1 MSQTLTKPNQT
12 NQFNIDV
19 AKLED
24 IPALVELLAALFS
37 IEADFKPDVAKQ
49 VQGLR
54 MLILSPETGVIKV
67 ARDTDGLVIGMVS
80 AQLVI
85 STAQGAP
92 SAWVE
97 DMIID
102 EKHRGVGLGKALL
115 NDALAWAKQKGASR
129 AQLLVDIE
137 NEPALGYYQHLGWE
151 TTQLQARK
159 IFL

>member
-1 MSQTLTKPNQT
+1 MTSTSQENP
-12 NQFNIDV
+12 FNIDI

-24 IPALVELLAALFS
+24 IPALVELLATLFS

-49 VQGLR
+49 IKGLR

-67 ARDTDGLVIGMVS
+67 ARDNEGLAIGMVS

-102 EKHRGVGLGKALL
+102 EKYRGIGLGKALL
-115 NDALAWAKQKGASR
+115 NDTLAWAKQKGASR

>member
-1 MSQTLTKPNQT
+1 MNKLTSKQPYEYTFTDAN
-12 NQFNIDV
+12 
-19 AKLED
+19 LED
-24 IPALVELLAALFS
+24 IPALVDLLAALFS
-37 IEADFKPDVAKQ
+37 IEADFKPDAEKQ
-49 VQGLR
+49 IQGLSL
-54 MLILSPETGVIKV
+54 LINTPATGVIKI
-67 ARDTDGLVIGMVS
+67 ARDENQLAIGMVS

-97 DMIID
+97 DMIIT
-102 EKHRGVGLGKALL
+102 EKYRGRGLGRALL
-115 NDALAWAKQKGASR
+115 NEALAWAKQKGASR

>member
-1 MSQTLTKPNQT
+1 MSRILNSSSPLKIT
-12 NQFNIDV
+12 N
-19 AKLED
+19 ATLED
-24 IPALVELLAALFS
+24 IPALVKLLAALFC
-37 IEADFKPDVAKQ
+37 IEVDFKADTAKQ
-49 VQGLR
+49 LQGLTL
-54 MLILSPETGVIKV
+54 LIQSPATGVIKV
-67 ARDTDGLVIGMVS
+67 ARDAEGFVVGMVS

-97 DMIID
+97 DMIIL
-102 EKHRGVGLGKALL
+102 EQHRGKGVGKMLL
-115 NDALAWAKQKGASR
+115 NEALAWAKQKGASR

>member
-1 MSQTLTKPNQT
+1 MTSTSQENP
-12 NQFNIDV
+12 FNIDI

-24 IPALVELLAALFS
+24 IPALVELLATLFS

-49 VQGLR
+49 IKGLR

-67 ARDTDGLVIGMVS
+67 ARDNDGLAIGMVS

-102 EKHRGVGLGKALL
+102 EKYRGIGLGKALL
-115 NDALAWAKQKGASR
+115 NDTLAWAKQKGASR

>member
-1 MSQTLTKPNQT
+1 MSQTLNNVTPLDIN
-12 NQFNIDV
+12 D

-37 IEADFKPDVAKQ
+37 IEADFKPDTAKQ
-49 VQGLR
+49 IQGLS
-54 MLILSPETGVIKV
+54 MLIQSPTTGVIKV
-67 ARDTDGLVIGMVS
+67 ARNKEGIAIGMVS

-92 SAWVE
+92 SAWIE
-97 DMIID
+97 DMIIL
-102 EKHRGVGLGKALL
+102 ESNRGQGLGKALL
-115 NDALAWAKQKGASR
+115 DETLAWAKQKGASR

-159 IFL
+159 VFL

>member
-1 MSQTLTKPNQT
+1 MSLRLN
-12 NQFNIDV
+12 NINALNIND

-37 IEADFKPDVAKQ
+37 IEVDFKPDTAKQ

-54 MLILSPETGVIKV
+54 LLIQSPSTGVIKV
-67 ARDTDGLVIGMVS
+67 ARDSEGFAVGMVS

-97 DMIID
+97 DMIIL
-102 EKHRGVGLGKALL
+102 EKYRGQGLGKALL
-115 NDALAWAKQKGASR
+115 NEALAWAKQKGASR
-129 AQLLVDIE
+129 AQLLVDVE
-137 NEPALGYYQHLGWE
+137 NEPALGYYKHLGWE

>member
-1 MSQTLTKPNQT
+1 MTNASQENP
-12 NQFNIDV
+12 FNIDI

-24 IPALVELLAALFS
+24 IPALVELLATLFS

-49 VQGLR
+49 IKGLR

-67 ARDTDGLVIGMVS
+67 ARDNDGLAIGMVS

-102 EKHRGVGLGKALL
+102 EKYRGIGLGKALL
-115 NDALAWAKQKGASR
+115 NDTLAWAKQKGASR

>member
-1 MSQTLTKPNQT
+1 MSLRLN
-12 NQFNIDV
+12 NINALNIND

-37 IEADFKPDVAKQ
+37 IEVDFKPDTAKQ
-49 VQGLR
+49 IQGLR
-54 MLILSPETGVIKV
+54 LLIQSPATGVIKV
-67 ARDTDGLVIGMVS
+67 ARDSEGFAVGMVS

-97 DMIID
+97 DMIIL
-102 EKHRGVGLGKALL
+102 EKYRGQGLGKALL
-115 NDALAWAKQKGASR
+115 NEALAWAKQKGASR
-129 AQLLVDIE
+129 AQLLVDVE
-137 NEPALGYYQHLGWE
+137 NEPALGYYKHLGWE

>member
-1 MSQTLTKPNQT
+1 MTNASQENP
-12 NQFNIDV
+12 FNIDI

-24 IPALVELLAALFS
+24 IPALVELLATLFS

-49 VQGLR
+49 IKGLR

-67 ARDTDGLVIGMVS
+67 ARDNDGLAIGMVS

-102 EKHRGVGLGKALL
+102 EKYRGIGLGKALL
-115 NDALAWAKQKGASR
+115 NDTLAWAKQKGASR
-129 AQLLVDIE
+129 AQLLVDIK

>member
-1 MSQTLTKPNQT
+1 MSQKLTN
-12 NQFNIDV
+12 NNFNIDI

-37 IEADFKPDVAKQ
+37 IEADFKPNVAKQ

-67 ARDTDGLVIGMVS
+67 ARDANGLAIGMVS

-102 EKHRGVGLGKALL
+102 EQYRGVGVGKALL
-115 NDALAWAKQKGASR
+115 NDALDWAKQKGASR

>member
-1 MSQTLTKPNQT
+1 MTSTSQENP
-12 NQFNIDV
+12 FNIDI

-24 IPALVELLAALFS
+24 IPALVELLATLFS

-49 VQGLR
+49 IKGLR

-67 ARDTDGLVIGMVS
+67 ARDNDGLAIGMVS

-102 EKHRGVGLGKALL
+102 EKYRGIGLGKALL
-115 NDALAWAKQKGASR
+115 NDTLAWAKQKGASR
-129 AQLLVDIE
+129 AQLLVDIK

>member
-1 MSQTLTKPNQT
+1 MSLRLN
-12 NQFNIDV
+12 NINALNIND

-37 IEADFKPDVAKQ
+37 IEVDFKPDTAKQ

-54 MLILSPETGVIKV
+54 LLIQSPTTGVIKV
-67 ARDTDGLVIGMVS
+67 ARDSEGFAVGMVS

-97 DMIID
+97 DMIIL
-102 EKHRGVGLGKALL
+102 EKYRGQGLGKALL
-115 NDALAWAKQKGASR
+115 NEALAWAKQKGASR
-129 AQLLVDIE
+129 AQLLVDVE
-137 NEPALGYYQHLGWE
+137 NEPALGYYKHLGWE

>member
-1 MSQTLTKPNQT
+1 MSQTLNNVTT
-12 NQFNIDV
+12 LNIND

-37 IEADFKPDVAKQ
+37 IEADFKPDTAKQ
-49 VQGLR
+49 IQGLS
-54 MLILSPETGVIKV
+54 MLIQSPTTGVIKV
-67 ARDTDGLVIGMVS
+67 ARNKEGIAIGMVS

-92 SAWVE
+92 SAWIE
-97 DMIID
+97 DMIIL
-102 EKHRGVGLGKALL
+102 ESNRGQGLGKALL
-115 NDALAWAKQKGASR
+115 DETLAWAKQKGASR

-159 IFL
+159 VFL

>member
-1 MSQTLTKPNQT
+1 MTKPNANQE
-12 NQFNIDV
+12 NQFSIDI

-37 IEADFKPDVAKQ
+37 IEADFKPNVEKQ
-49 VQGLR
+49 VKGLR

-67 ARDTDGLVIGMVS
+67 ARNNGGLAIGMVS

-85 STAQGAP
+85 STAQGAH

-97 DMIID
+97 DMIIH
-102 EKHRGVGLGKALL
+102 EKYRGIGLGKKLL
-115 NDALAWAKQKGASR
+115 DGALAWAKQKGASR

-137 NEPALGYYQHLGWE
+137 NEPALGYYKHLGWE